1 MLDDFL
7 DDLYPLT
14 EAQVFK
20 LAMILAELS
29 KDPVT
34 GEYKSLF
41 PETEDDDLS
50 EPALSREKERELF
63 VKVCGEEYARKM
75 GLFDD

>member
-1 MLDDFL
+1 MIDDFL
-7 DDLYPLT
+7 NDLYPLT
-14 EAQVFK
+14 QAQVFK

-34 GEYKSLF
+34 GEYKSPF
-41 PETEDDDLS
+41 PETTDDDSS